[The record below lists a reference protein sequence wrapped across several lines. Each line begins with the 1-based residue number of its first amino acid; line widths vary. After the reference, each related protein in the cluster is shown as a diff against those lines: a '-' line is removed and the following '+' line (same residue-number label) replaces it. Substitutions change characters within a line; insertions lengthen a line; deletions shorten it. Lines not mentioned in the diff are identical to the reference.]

1 MSEQPK
7 EQRSPSPDQTKTKE
21 KKKEARPIIR
31 SSESGTVRR
40 IKQYTLL
47 TRLGQGSFAE
57 VFLAKSDVDETYC
70 AAKVF
75 DKSLLRRKR
84 TISRTVEGF
93 KIHSELDKARPHLR
107 LDHSQHRPGKSG

>member
-1 MSEQPK
+1 MM
-7 EQRSPSPDQTKTKE
+7 TKE

-107 LDHSQHRPGKSG
+107 LDDSQHCPGNSG